1 MADIGLVQWTPKSS
15 LIQHASILGFSNY
28 DDGDTQLYV
37 IANEMTGNPS
47 SILEW
52 YSSQAFVSRY
62 YNSGAT
68 QDMIGISGLDFYHN
82 TMDWT
87 PSKLAVAFMVCYE
100 RPSYDPSI
108 NHYQAREQYASN
120 WFQFMGGITPIFIFS
135 FNLFENCFNSSS
147 AVFLIDSVEVLV
159 SKSSSVY

>member
-1 MADIGLVQWTPKSS
+1 MAVADIGLVQWTPKSS
-15 LIQHASILGFSNY
+15 LIQHASILGLSNY

-37 IANEMTGNPS
+37 ITNEMTGNPS

-52 YSSQAFVSRY
+52 SSSQAFVSRY

-120 WFQFMGGITPIFIFS
+120 WFQFMGGITPPTPGPPPAEVRGEGGFPWALLTRKIR
-135 FNLFENCFNSSS
+135 ENRRH
-147 AVFLIDSVEVLV
+147 I
-159 SKSSSVY
+159 